1 MERNSLRFTTQFG
14 KEVFMRLIP
23 NCRALT
29 GALIIAVVTANAVG
43 QSHSFAMG
51 VAHPLLGVDHILVMI
66 AVGLW
71 AVFVG
76 GRAVWALPLT
86 FLTTMLGG
94 FAAASVGLDIP
105 LVEPVISSSMI
116 ALGLLVALAVR
127 APLWLSVL
135 ITAMFAFF
143 HGHAH
148 GTEAA
153 AASLI
158 SYALGFTFST
168 ATLHGIGIGFG
179 ILAASSTR
187 QVALRAMGGVVAL
200 IGIALIVI

>member
-1 MERNSLRFTTQFG
+1 MRFISIACAF
-14 KEVFMRLIP
+14 
-23 NCRALT
+23 T
-29 GALIIAVVTANAVG
+29 GAVIIAVLTANGVW

-71 AVFVG
+71 AVLVN
-76 GRAVWALPLT
+76 GRAVWTLPLT
-86 FLTTMLGG
+86 FLGTMLAG
-94 FAAASVGLDIP
+94 FAAARAGFNLP
-105 LVEPVISSSMI
+105 LVEPVVSSSLI

-127 APLWLSVL
+127 APIWLGAL
-135 ITAMFAFF
+135 ITAIFAFF

-179 ILAASSTR
+179 IIAGSSMR
-187 QVALRAMGGVVAL
+187 QVALRAMGGVMAL
-200 IGIALIVI
+200 IGITLIVI